1 MKSMTGY
8 GEGREENERIEIYL
22 QIKTLNHR
30 FLELETYPSQVIPF
44 SWEKIIKDYVKRK
57 IERGKVTIDI
67 KIKRKESPSPQ
78 VIINQ
83 NLISHYYQMLSQI
96 SNRLGLTDKI
106 TLSHILSLPETVYLK
121 KGEITRE
128 NAKPLINKALR
139 KALNQVLQMREKEGK
154 EHLGEI
160 RKYSNKIKKDV
171 LKIER
176 RIPLIQRNYNN
187 KIKQTLGK
195 LIDQPDRKKVLSELS
210 SLIWRGDI
218 SEEILRFRSHLG
230 QFQTTLKEQGSIGNR
245 LKFILQELQ
254 REINTIG
261 AKTTTF
267 TITTLVVQVKEDLE
281 RIREASQNIE

>member
-1 MKSMTGY
+1 MTGY

-44 SWEKIIKDYVKRK
+44 SWEKTIRDYIKRK

-83 NLISHYYQMLSQI
+83 NLISHYYQMLSEV

-128 NAKPLINKALR
+128 NVKPLINKALR

-154 EHLGEI
+154 EHLCDI
-160 RKYSNKIKKDV
+160 RKYMNKIKKDI

-176 RIPLIQRNYNN
+176 RVPLIQTNYNN
-187 KIKQTLGK
+187 RIKQTLEK
-195 LIDQPDRKKVLSELS
+195 LIDQPDRKKVLNELS

-230 QFQTTLKEQGSIGNR
+230 QLQTTLKEQGSIGNR

-281 RIREASQNIE
+281 RIREGSQNIE